1 MKIKKKIVVTGGSG
15 RFGKVFKS
23 MDYKKKFLFPKK
35 SELNITSVKSIIN
48 YLKKKKPKVL
58 IHLAGLSRPLI
69 AHEKKIEESIKL
81 NIIGTSN
88 VVIACSKLNIK
99 LIYFSSSYV
108 YPGTKGNYKETD
120 PLLPANNYSWS
131 KLGGEAA
138 VQMYKNSLILRVCM
152 TERPFIH
159 KQAFSDVKL
168 NFIFHDEIVNILM
181 KLLNKKGVIN
191 LGGTTKTVFQF
202 AKKYNPKIKKI
213 SVKSMKNLNFPRN
226 LSMNISKLK
235 KIVNET

>member
-1 MKIKKKIVVTGGSG
+1 M
-15 RFGKVFKS
+15 
-23 MDYKKKFLFPKK
+23 
-35 SELNITSVKSIIN
+35 
-48 YLKKKKPKVL
+48 
-58 IHLAGLSRPLI
+58 
-69 AHEKKIEESIKL
+69 
-81 NIIGTSN
+81 
-88 VVIACSKLNIK
+88 NIK

-168 NFIFHDEIVNILM
+168 NFIFHDEVVNILM